1 MKSENKILYLV
12 VSLLVGFVMLLAQ
25 SQLGIVEKRFD
36 RTDTRLDRIEQKID
50 NIEAYWQR
58 RTQEP

>member
-1 MKSENKILYLV
+1 MKSENKILYLL
-12 VSLLVGFVMLLAQ
+12 VSLLIGFVMLLAQ
-25 SQLGIVEKRFD
+25 NQLGIIEKRFD

-58 RTQEP
+58 RTHQP